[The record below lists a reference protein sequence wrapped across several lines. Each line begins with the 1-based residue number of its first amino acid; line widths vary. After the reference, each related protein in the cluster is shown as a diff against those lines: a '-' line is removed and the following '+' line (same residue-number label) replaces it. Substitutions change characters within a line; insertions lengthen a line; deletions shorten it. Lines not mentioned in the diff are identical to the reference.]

1 MPPRNRRRH
10 PRRSP
15 RPALRRSRRP
25 RRARSP
31 TEPNGAANR
40 PYRVRRQARH
50 RPPALPDPV
59 RRFPGPPGA
68 APGPRSPRRAR
79 AATRRRRRRQGR
91 PTALR
96 CSGAQQA
103 TGDPR
108 RARTGP
114 AGAPSAVVTRS
125 QGPTTYSP
133 FRSSQDLVTSCTT
146 EREAEA
152 SRKRRR
158 GEMPSHNAVRAA
170 SYHERVCLCP
180 QTRRNVS
187 FRTGRNL
194 VELSSPA
201 LNKHLP
207 EESRCLP
214 FRVAEG
220 AREPTRSAVPVM
232 AADSSLALSLDEPLL
247 DVEQAA
253 ALLAARPS
261 WVRDATRAGRL
272 PCLASASAST
282 CASLARCSK
291 TGRRRIQGAWSANA
305 RATTSA

>member
-1 MPPRNRRRH
+1 M
-10 PRRSP
+10 
-15 RPALRRSRRP
+15 
-25 RRARSP
+25 
-31 TEPNGAANR
+31 
-40 PYRVRRQARH
+40 
-50 RPPALPDPV
+50 
-59 RRFPGPPGA
+59 
-68 APGPRSPRRAR
+68 
-79 AATRRRRRRQGR
+79 
-91 PTALR
+91 
-96 CSGAQQA
+96 
-103 TGDPR
+103 
-108 RARTGP
+108 
-114 AGAPSAVVTRS
+114 
-125 QGPTTYSP
+125 
-133 FRSSQDLVTSCTT
+133 TSCTT

-158 GEMPSHNAVRAA
+158 GEMPSHNACALRRT
-170 SYHERVCLCP
+170 HERVCLCP

-261 WVRDATRAGRL
+261 WAVSYTHLTL
-272 PCLASASAST
+272 PT
-282 CASLARCSK
+282 NREV
-291 TGRRRIQGAWSANA
+291 
-305 RATTSA
+305 